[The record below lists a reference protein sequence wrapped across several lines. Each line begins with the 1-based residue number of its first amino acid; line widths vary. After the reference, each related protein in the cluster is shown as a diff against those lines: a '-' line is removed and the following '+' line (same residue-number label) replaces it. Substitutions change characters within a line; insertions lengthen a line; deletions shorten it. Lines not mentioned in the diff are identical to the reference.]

1 MKIEQ
6 GPGATFDVLVAPR
19 SSRERIGPVVG
30 GRIKL
35 SVKAPPVEGKA
46 NQAVIALL
54 ARALGVRRDEVSI
67 VAGARGKR
75 KTVRVEGVSR
85 EAVLRLLDDA
95 G

>member
-1 MKIEQ
+1 
-6 GPGATFDVLVAPR
+6 VLVAPR

-30 GRIKL
+30 ERIKL

-54 ARALGVRRDEVSI
+54 ARALGVRRGAVSI

-75 KTVRVEGVSR
+75 KTVRVAGVSQ